1 MSAPISFLTDY
12 GTSDGFVAACH
23 GVIARIAPGARVLD
37 ITHEVPPGDVRRGA
51 LVLAQTV
58 PYLPA
63 GVHVAVVDPGV
74 GTARRGVAVRAGE
87 HVFVGPDNGVLMW
100 AADAV
105 AGAGEAGGAGAA
117 VEARK
122 LTNRDLMLPFVS
134 ATFHGRDVFAPMAA
148 HVAIHSN
155 GSGGAGAGAAV
166 FGSGDG
172 FRAAFDALG
181 PAVDPAG
188 LVRLPDPVAYVSD
201 ATAHGEV
208 LTVDRFGNVQTS
220 LTGDQLA
227 ELPAVVGDVLTVRTA
242 DVAWDAVLARTFGDV
257 TPNTLVAYLDSAGH
271 LALAVHGGDAAALT
285 RVRPGD
291 VASVARRPAA

>member
-23 GVIARIAPGARVLD
+23 GVIARIAPDARILD
-37 ITHEVPPGDVRRGA
+37 ITHDVPPGDVRRGA

-74 GTARRGVAVRAGE
+74 GTARRAVAVRAGE
-87 HVFVGPDNGVLMW
+87 HVFVGPDNGVLVW

-105 AGAGEAGGAGAA
+105 GGVVG
-117 VEARK
+117 ARK

-134 ATFHGRDVFAPMAA
+134 ATFHGRDVFAPVAA
-148 HVAIHSN
+148 YLAIHSN
-155 GSGGAGAGAAV
+155 ESGGVGGSRAGGAFSGGSGPGSGGSRA
-166 FGSGDG
+166 
-172 FRAAFDALG
+172 AAFDALG
-181 PAVDPAG
+181 PAVDPAD

-208 LTVDRFGNVQTS
+208 LTIDRFGNVQTS

-227 ELPAVVGDVLTVRTA
+227 ELPAVVGDILTIRTA

-257 TPNTLVAYLDSAGH
+257 TPSTLVAYLDSAGH
-271 LALAVHGGDAAALT
+271 LAFAVHGGDAAALT
-285 RVRPGD
+285 HVRPGD
-291 VASVARRPAA
+291 VMAVARRPAA